1 MRRARWSCLR
11 PTWSAS
17 TVGGDASVDDVDED
31 DEDDD
36 DDWARRALGARDVG
50 TREVRQEAVTAC
62 STFGGTSSTRDG
74 STVETRK
81 AVRRAVRALGDG
93 NAARADERL
102 ATLTRGCAECATRAV
117 LPKRRDEVVD
127 AWRRVAMC
135 GGAFERAVRAECVEA
150 LLEMTEDGARAVE
163 TARRNADA
171 ATAYFEA
178 VACVYGVENARA
190 MRAYERL
197 ASVNAFECADKA
209 LVFGV
214 MDVFQGLATSARG
227 EETRASLEASGA
239 LRDFIARSLITATAQ
254 ESDASLDKPMAKR
267 FFAFLLE
274 ALRAKDERFAAL
286 AFEGVVA
293 ASAPVVSRLCLSLAG
308 SEPSAAAVYQEIKR
322 LENGRVA

>member
-17 TVGGDASVDDVDED
+17 TVGGDAS
-31 DEDDD
+31 DDD
-36 DDWARRALGARDVG
+36 DARARGGGLGAHAVG
-50 TREVRQEAVTAC
+50 RCEVREDAVTAC
-62 STFGGTSSTRDG
+62 ATFGGTSSSMRGDDDDDE
-74 STVETRK
+74 STVETRA

-93 NAARADERL
+93 RAARADARL

-135 GGAFERAVRAECVEA
+135 GESFERAVRAECAEA

-178 VACVYGVENARA
+178 VACVYGVEHARA

-214 MDVFQGLATSARG
+214 MDVFLGLAASARG

-254 ESDASLDKPMAKR
+254 ESDSSLDKPMTKR
-267 FFAFLLE
+267 FFAFLVE
-274 ALRAKDERFAAL
+274 TLRAKDERFAAL
-286 AFEGVVA
+286 AFEGVRA

>member
-1 MRRARWSCLR
+1 MR

-17 TVGGDASVDDVDED
+17 TVRDVED
-31 DEDDD
+31 DDAEDGNEDDD
-36 DDWARRALGARDVG
+36 DDEDDGRRMGMGTRLRLGAREA
-50 TREVRQEAVTAC
+50 RAEAVAAC
-62 STFGGTSSTRDG
+62 ETFGGTVETG
-74 STVETRK
+74 STVDARA

-93 NAARADERL
+93 DAARAEETL
-102 ATLTRGCAECATRAV
+102 ARLTRGCDECARRAV

-127 AWRRVAMC
+127 AWRRVAAC
-135 GGAFERAVRAECVEA
+135 GDAFERAMRPECAEAV
-150 LLEMTEDGARAVE
+150 LEMTEDGARALE
-163 TARRNADA
+163 TAKRNADA

-190 MRAYERL
+190 LSAHERL

-254 ESDASLDKPMAKR
+254 ESESSLDKPMAKR
-267 FFAFLLE
+267 FFAFLVE
-274 ALRAKDERFAAL
+274 VLRAKDERFAAL
-286 AFEGVVA
+286 AFGGVRA

-308 SEPSAAAVYQEIKR
+308 SDLSAAALYQEIKR

>member
-1 MRRARWSCLR
+1 MFATNDARDRRSQNATQSRNARTFADAVHR
-11 PTWSAS
+11 SANRRIF
-17 TVGGDASVDDVDED
+17 
-31 DEDDD
+31 
-36 DDWARRALGARDVG
+36 ARRALAP
-50 TREVRQEAVTAC
+50 
-62 STFGGTSSTRDG
+62 
-74 STVETRK
+74 
-81 AVRRAVRALGDG
+81 ALPS
-93 NAARADERL
+93 RH
-102 ATLTRGCAECATRAV
+102 
-117 LPKRRDEVVD
+117 
-127 AWRRVAMC
+127 
-135 GGAFERAVRAECVEA
+135 F
-150 LLEMTEDGARAVE
+150 
-163 TARRNADA
+163 RNADA